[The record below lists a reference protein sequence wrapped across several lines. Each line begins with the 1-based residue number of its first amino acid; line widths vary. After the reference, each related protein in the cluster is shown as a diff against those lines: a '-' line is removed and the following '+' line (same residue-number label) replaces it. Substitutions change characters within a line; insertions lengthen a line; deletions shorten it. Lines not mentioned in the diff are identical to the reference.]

1 LRGIFLKADT
11 NVEPQLPSQA
21 ERYGRKEM
29 KPSIKSKI
37 VVLAAAIVLVVIVIA
52 IVVGVGGLNAKKKAP
67 APSLP
72 EVEVVQV
79 EQKDVPI
86 SGEWIGTLAG
96 MVDADVKAQVQ
107 GYLLTKDYTEGSF
120 VRKGQLLFQIDP
132 RPFEAALAQAKGG
145 QAQAEGQLA
154 QANSGFLQA
163 KAQLA
168 QSEANQGKAQ
178 LDVNR
183 YTPLASAKAITQEEM
198 DNAVQAN
205 LAAKAQTEASR
216 AGVQTAHAQIDAARA
231 ALEATRAV
239 VKTAQLNLG
248 FTKIVSPIDGVVGIA
263 AAQVGDL
270 VNPSSNAL
278 TTVSSVDP
286 IKVYFTVSEQEYLNY
301 AKANP
306 TLASQQA
313 TASHLQLDLVLADGN
328 TYPHKGK
335 FYVADRQVNPQTGSL
350 RLAGIFPNPGNTLR
364 PGQYGRVRAVTNLRP
379 GALLVP
385 QRAVTEMQGMYQVA
399 VVDSD
404 NTIEIRAV
412 NVGERT
418 DSMWIIDQGLK
429 PGERVVAEGTQRV
442 RPGVVVNPK
451 PFVAPSPE
459 LGHPVPEQGAPL
471 PAPKQPLPAQGRP
484 SPAQGR
490 PSPRPVQ

>member
-1 LRGIFLKADT
+1 
-11 NVEPQLPSQA
+11 
-21 ERYGRKEM
+21 M
-29 KPSIKSKI
+29 KMNPSIKSRL
-37 VVLAAAIVLVVIVIA
+37 LAIGAAIVLAVVA
-52 IVVGVGGLNAKKKAP
+52 LVVFLGGALKGKKP
-67 APSLP
+67 PQVPPPL

-86 SGEWIGTLAG
+86 YGEWIGTLVG

-107 GYLLTKDYTEGSF
+107 GYLLTKNYTEGSL

-132 RPFEAALAQAKGG
+132 RPFEAALAQAKG
-145 QAQAEGQLA
+145 QLA
-154 QANSGFLQA
+154 QAQGQLSQANSGLLQA
-163 KAQLA
+163 RAQVA
-168 QSEANQGKAQ
+168 QAEANQGKAQ

-183 YTPLASAKAITQEEM
+183 YTPLAKAKAITQEQM

-205 LAAKAQTEASR
+205 LAAKAQTEANR
-216 AGVQTAHAQIDAARA
+216 AGVETARAQVDAAKAAVEAARA
-231 ALEATRAV
+231 VT
-239 VKTAQLNLG
+239 KTAELNLG
-248 FTKIVSPIDGVVGIA
+248 FTKIVSPIDGVAGIA

-278 TTVSSVDP
+278 TTVSTVNP

-301 AKANP
+301 ARSNP

-313 TASHLQLDLVLADGN
+313 TASHLQLELILADGT
-328 TYPHKGK
+328 TYPQKGK

-350 RLAGIFPNPGNTLR
+350 RLAGIFPNTGNTLR
-364 PGQYGRVRAVTNLRP
+364 PGQYGRVRTVTTLRP

-404 NTIEIRAV
+404 NKIEIRAV
-412 NVGERT
+412 KLGERT
-418 DSMWIIDQGLK
+418 DSMWIVNEGLK

-442 RPGVVVNPK
+442 RPGLVVNTK
-451 PFVAPSPE
+451 PFVAPSPGE
-459 LGHPVPEQGAPL
+459 GQPSPTVQPL
-471 PAPKQPLPAQGRP
+471 PGQGLPFPTPRQPLPAQRQASPAKGRP
-484 SPAQGR
+484 SPSQG
-490 PSPRPVQ
+490 Q